1 MFCVLAPWFLCIFFP
16 LIQLPLLI
24 KNNESCCSCGCTG
37 DGMVVAMGMML
48 SLTFSIPPL
57 LPLPNVAGGY
67 WVCRKDANE

>member
-1 MFCVLAPWFLCIFFP
+1 MRVALCTGTLVALYMSSILFL

-24 KNNESCCSCGCTG
+24 KNNESCCSCTG

-57 LPLPNVAGGY
+57 LPLLNVAGGY
-67 WVCRKDANE
+67 WM